1 MNFTEVT
8 AAMTAAAN
16 VIAAQLTNTQANQLG
31 AVFILLGQL
40 LQTIAIIRPD
50 DNAPPLQ
57 GSNIAA
63 QGEAASPQGQ
73 STSSQGQSAAPQ
85 GDDPAASEGK
95 SPPSPS
101 QSGDT
106 APPTATT

>member
-63 QGEAASPQGQ
+63 QGQ